1 MIYQIQNQ
9 PHPPPKAS
17 CDRPRYPPDGFLQ
30 DINAGPHHHVLADE
44 PIAYG
49 GTNLGLTPFGFLSAG
64 LAACTSMTIRMY
76 ANRKKWPLE
85 NVAVDVTHDKIH
97 AETCDDCETKTG
109 KVDQFVR
116 SITLTG
122 DLDADQRARLLEIAD
137 KCPVHKTLESEISI
151 KTKLA

>member
-1 MIYQIQNQ
+1 
-9 PHPPPKAS
+9 
-17 CDRPRYPPDGFLQ
+17 
-30 DINAGPHHHVLADE
+30 
-44 PIAYG
+44 
-49 GTNLGLTPFGFLSAG
+49 
-64 LAACTSMTIRMY
+64 MY

-137 KCPVHKTLESEISI
+137 KCPVHKTLESEINI
-151 KTKLA
+151 QTKLA